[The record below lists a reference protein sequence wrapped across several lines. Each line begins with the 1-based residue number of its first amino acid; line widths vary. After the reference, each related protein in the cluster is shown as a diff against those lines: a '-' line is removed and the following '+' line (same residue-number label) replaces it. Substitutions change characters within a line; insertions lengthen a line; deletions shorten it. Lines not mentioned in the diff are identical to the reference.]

1 MDSSK
6 FFEMIDV
13 LIVPSLWN
21 EPFGRV
27 VLESILHK
35 KPVIASNMGG
45 IPELLTNNKQFLF
58 TPTVNELT
66 ILIEKI
72 ILESSFLDEFKFEK
86 EYLEKFTI
94 KNTVQQYLEVFNQ
107 LIKD

>member
-27 VLESILHK
+27 VIESILHS
-35 KPVIASNMGG
+35 KPVIASNVGG
-45 IPELLTNNKQFLF
+45 IPELLINNKQFVF
-58 TPTVNELT
+58 RPKVKELRT
-66 ILIEKI
+66 LIQKI
-72 ILESSFLDEFKFEK
+72 IC
-86 EYLEKFTI
+86 
-94 KNTVQQYLEVFNQ
+94 
-107 LIKD
+107 